1 MLRKNIGIAR
11 DGLRVPGTGL
21 RRVFKDKEANVHIAK
36 GEKVNFFSG
45 WIDTWGQL
53 SVCPHF
59 GAVRTPI

>member
-1 MLRKNIGIAR
+1 MKRS
-11 DGLRVPGTGL
+11 
-21 RRVFKDKEANVHIAK
+21 KEANVHIAK
-36 GEKVNFFSG
+36 GEKVDSFSG